1 MHARAGSMRSE
12 RRNDESNMD
21 MVRARAVTGW
31 KSERREMA
39 CPGNSP
45 GVVEAGGSNHAGTR
59 GRRPVPCMASI
70 AALRARCRVS
80 CHDGET
86 RLVPATLPFISAG
99 SRAGK
104 TTC

>member
-1 MHARAGSMRSE
+1 MRLLKCMHE
-12 RRNDESNMD
+12 RKECEANDATMSRNMD
-21 MVRARAVTGW
+21 MVQARAVIGG

-70 AALRARCRVS
+70 ACAEGEVS
-80 CHDGET
+80 G
-86 RLVPATLPFISAG
+86 LLS
-99 SRAGK
+99 
-104 TTC
+104 